1 VKFTGLGICH
11 EFHEWTR
18 NLFLYFREIRA
29 IRGKSYGYR
38 YRFSGSTI
46 RGEVTE
52 SPRPPQSLLRAAS
65 KAQASEQ

>member
-1 VKFTGLGICH
+1 MDTKSV
-11 EFHEWTR
+11 
-18 NLFLYFREIRA
+18 YFREIRA
-29 IRGKSYGYR
+29 IRGKLYGYR